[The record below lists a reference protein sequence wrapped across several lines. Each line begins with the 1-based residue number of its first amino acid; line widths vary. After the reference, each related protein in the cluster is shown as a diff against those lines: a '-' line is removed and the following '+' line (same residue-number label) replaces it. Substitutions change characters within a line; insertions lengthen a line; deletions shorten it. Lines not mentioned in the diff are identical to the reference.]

1 MLKIVPSG
9 TSLNMSSNNIDSALG
24 LASNSVIGVVS
35 SGPSLTTTNYGAVK
49 NNFSLNSGTTY
60 SFAWAYSAGDYLPFS
75 DGVFFSIGGNGVSS
89 FNLLARN
96 GASSIITPA
105 IGYPTGTTI
114 LQSYGSTAWATYSFT
129 VPTSAT
135 YTLAFGSF
143 NALDTGLDPV
153 LFVSGI
159 AGTFT
164 GTPVATSGGTPTV
177 TPNIDT
183 GAAYYT
189 TVQLASSEV
198 LPAFEGG
205 TLKASSATTISS
217 AFTINNN
224 GGTVDT
230 NSFNLVLSGVIS
242 GTGGLTKTGAGTLT
256 LTGVNTYSG
265 TTTISAG
272 TLLVGSSSSNTA
284 ATVAGSTL
292 VASGATLGG
301 YGVVGASGT
310 TLTNSGNVSPANSI
324 GTLRVGGAFVQNSSG
339 NLAIEITPSTADL
352 LAVSETA
359 SLAGTLTV
367 TGESGTY
374 LPTRYTL
381 LTSSGRTGTF
391 DTLSTNLSTYTTL
404 GYFLSYDDNNA
415 YLTLGPDYVNT
426 TTALTRNLEQL
437 KSVFASQAGLQVS
450 GLNYDCS
457 TFGENNV
464 CLSTGGRTSHVFNK
478 SDAYD
483 GSHPMTTSALLI
495 GAYRLDP
502 TVRVGAWIDQN
513 LNTQNSN
520 IRMSNAKPML
530 GIFGVYYPSG
540 DNTQWQVKA
549 SASYV
554 EKDLDITRQQ
564 LTNTEPG
571 HGKTSFKGLAAQL
584 DVAYGFAGLVPN
596 AVVSPVVGIRYYSG
610 RANDYTEE
618 TSSSVQVPI
627 SYNKFRE
634 IAGVAFAGL
643 KLDGSIVPEF
653 RYNLSAGVE
662 TDVKRNNP
670 TYSGTSSIYELSTFN
685 IQGNSSPRD
694 TRGYANVGI
703 SYLIDKTQSIN
714 FGVYYRQ
721 DQFKKVESV
730 SSVLTYTVG
739 L

>member
-1 MLKIVPSG
+1 
-9 TSLNMSSNNIDSALG
+9 
-24 LASNSVIGVVS
+24 
-35 SGPSLTTTNYGAVK
+35 
-49 NNFSLNSGTTY
+49 
-60 SFAWAYSAGDYLPFS
+60 
-75 DGVFFSIGGNGVSS
+75 
-89 FNLLARN
+89 
-96 GASSIITPA
+96 
-105 IGYPTGTTI
+105 
-114 LQSYGSTAWATYSFT
+114 
-129 VPTSAT
+129 
-135 YTLAFGSF
+135 
-143 NALDTGLDPV
+143 
-153 LFVSGI
+153 
-159 AGTFT
+159 
-164 GTPVATSGGTPTV
+164 
-177 TPNIDT
+177 
-183 GAAYYT
+183 
-189 TVQLASSEV
+189 
-198 LPAFEGG
+198 
-205 TLKASSATTISS
+205 
-217 AFTINNN
+217 
-224 GGTVDT
+224 
-230 NSFNLVLSGVIS
+230 
-242 GTGGLTKTGAGTLT
+242 
-256 LTGVNTYSG
+256 
-265 TTTISAG
+265 
-272 TLLVGSSSSNTA
+272 
-284 ATVAGSTL
+284 
-292 VASGATLGG
+292 
-301 YGVVGASGT
+301 
-310 TLTNSGNVSPANSI
+310 
-324 GTLRVGGAFVQNSSG
+324 
-339 NLAIEITPSTADL
+339 
-352 LAVSETA
+352 
-359 SLAGTLTV
+359 
-367 TGESGTY
+367 
-374 LPTRYTL
+374 
-381 LTSSGRTGTF
+381 
-391 DTLSTNLSTYTTL
+391 L

-730 SSVLTYTVG
+730 STVLTYTVG